1 MHDACGVVGISLKDE
16 YCNVA
21 TSIYFA
27 LFALQHRGQEAAG
40 ISVHD
45 GRATRTHRGMGLVFE
60 VFDDAQI
67 SLLRGSVGI
76 GHVRYPTTGGAC
88 LENCQPFLV
97 KYKDGAVAVALSLIH
112 I

>member
-45 GRATRTHRGMGLVFE
+45 GRATRTHRGRGLSSRYSTMPR
-60 VFDDAQI
+60 
-67 SLLRGSVGI
+67 SLFCEDLW
-76 GHVRYPTTGGAC
+76 A
-88 LENCQPFLV
+88 
-97 KYKDGAVAVALSLIH
+97 
-112 I
+112 